1 MGILLQDIRYGVRV
15 LLKNPGFP
23 AIAVL
28 TLALGIGANT
38 AIFSVLDSVLLRKLP
53 VVHSEQLVILT
64 DPDSHGQSFGSESGD
79 RSLLAY
85 SEFEYLRDHNEVFSS
100 VFAADSSL
108 PEVRVTIGSSSG
120 APSQE
125 ESLRVR
131 LVSGDYFSTLGVTP
145 AAGRMFTSEVDR
157 ARGGSPFAVASY
169 SFWKRRFNLD
179 PAALGKS
186 IQVNQTSFEIIG
198 VAPPGFFGETVGEA
212 PDVWIPMMMQD
223 ATYPGRD
230 LLSPSQGEVNKHIWL
245 QVIARLKPSV
255 TPEQAK
261 ASINVVFQRMIE
273 SNLGSTVSTEDRKG
287 FLDQRINVQ
296 SGARGSSTLHEAFAE
311 PLKVLMALVGLV
323 LLIACANVANLLL
336 ARGTGRQKEF
346 AVRLAIGAG
355 RGRVIRQLLSES
367 LLLALAGAA
376 AGVLLAQWADTLL
389 LQMVS
394 RASTGREAVQVNLR
408 PDARMLAFTL

>member
-1 MGILLQDIRYGVRV
+1 MGALLQDMRYGIRMLV
-15 LLKNPGFP
+15 KNPGFT

-53 VVHSEQLVILT
+53 VVHSEQLVLLT
-64 DPDSHGQSFGSESGD
+64 DPDSHGQSFGSEGGD

-100 VFAADSSL
+100 VFASDSSL
-108 PEVRVTIGSSSG
+108 PEVRATLG
-120 APSQE
+120 AAPTGEASQE

-179 PAALGKS
+179 PAVLGKS

-212 PDVWIPMMMQD
+212 R
-223 ATYPGRD
+223 TY
-230 LLSPSQGEVNKHIWL
+230 
-245 QVIARLKPSV
+245 
-255 TPEQAK
+255 
-261 ASINVVFQRMIE
+261 
-273 SNLGSTVSTEDRKG
+273 G
-287 FLDQRINVQ
+287 FR
-296 SGARGSSTLHEAFAE
+296 
-311 PLKVLMALVGLV
+311 
-323 LLIACANVANLLL
+323 
-336 ARGTGRQKEF
+336 
-346 AVRLAIGAG
+346 
-355 RGRVIRQLLSES
+355 
-367 LLLALAGAA
+367 
-376 AGVLLAQWADTLL
+376 
-389 LQMVS
+389 
-394 RASTGREAVQVNLR
+394 
-408 PDARMLAFTL
+408 